1 MTALDPVAAAL
12 ASVNQAAAQIG
23 EQATAQAAAA
33 QQAAAATAV
42 PAVANTHALAPVQP
56 GKRLSMDD
64 ALEMT
69 GMAVEAYLN
78 LTESAIQVGKVGFHE
93 KLVVGIDITEV
104 QPFYGVSWGNPAKY
118 GRSYDRV
125 LTVGGGSWAQT
136 LQAAAADPAKAGS
149 EYISYEIP
157 MTVVEPAEDHK
168 KNMVEAGTVIGFSP
182 SVTNAKDFKALVQQ
196 AKAQGLTRIKVEL
209 THKLKTNTK
218 GKWGSLIYKLAGE
231 WEEDGE

>member
-136 LQAAAADPAKAGS
+136 LQAASADPAKAGS

-157 MTVVEPAEDHK
+157 MTV
-168 KNMVEAGTVIGFSP
+168 VEAGTVIGFSP

-218 GKWGSLIYKLAGE
+218 GKWGSLIYKLVGE

>member
-157 MTVVEPAEDHK
+157 MTVVE
-168 KNMVEAGTVIGFSP
+168 AGTVIGFSP

-231 WEEDGE
+231 WEQDGE